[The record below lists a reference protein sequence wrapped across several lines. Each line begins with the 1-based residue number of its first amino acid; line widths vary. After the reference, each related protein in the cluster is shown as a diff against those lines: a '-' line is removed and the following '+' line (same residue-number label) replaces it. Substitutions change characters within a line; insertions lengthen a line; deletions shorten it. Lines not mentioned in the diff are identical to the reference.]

1 MLQRKI
7 ISAFVTGA
15 LFAILLGFL
24 LPNPMKEQVVTNQSY
39 WYSATSIIH
48 VYLMYILPVML
59 MYGVLVS
66 IISDKI
72 AEFVSKKNNTGNIE
86 IIVSGVFH
94 ILFGLIL
101 LPYSVGAALLFFMID
116 RILKQQ
122 NKTFNWFQ
130 TIKSVIIPLAVWLVS
145 LSVIWIEH
153 FINNM

>member
-59 MYGVLVS
+59 MYGVLAS

-130 TIKSVIIPLAVWLVS
+130 TI
-145 LSVIWIEH
+145 
-153 FINNM
+153 